1 MRAPQGLWKP
11 RKLWSVLTIA
21 TILPWL
27 MTAGPVRG
35 HEPGSPPRPTT
46 ARLIPGRLGP
56 SPIMRLP
63 DRQQADRDA
72 TVADLTAA
80 LQTFTAS
87 LTEAQRQQLL
97 FALDGPQRTT
107 SRDPKQTPAFCAVL
121 AWCVPG
127 WGLSLGTL
135 SFEQRMAFEAFLR
148 AALGP
153 SGYETV
159 AAVRNRQHLIGA
171 LETTG
176 NTQAI
181 DAAETLTPGRSFA
194 DLSALAEAL
203 QAGGHPLSR
212 EALESASIGGLN
224 PGAEHWRWTPPGMEE
239 RWKQFEHYAV
249 AIFGTPGDKA
259 WAIRL
264 EGHHLSINLTV
275 LQDGTRWQVHGTPL
289 FLGAFP
295 IIVPPPVGA
304 TALDNPLTWQQGQQ
318 LGLGLTG
325 SLRRF
330 WLAVPDQLRRQAKRG
345 ADGFPQRPPLAN
357 ETPAAP
363 MLTALAIRPDAGLID
378 RGPHVDLPVAQ
389 LTAAAR
395 RHLTALYT
403 ELLATLHPAVAASYH
418 QRLEGA
424 VRTGRLRATWAGG
437 DLADPGSQHFTSI
450 AVGPFLVELLQT
462 PQYSVASPR
471 VPWSNH
477 LHVMLRD
484 LASPLWGDPLGDHLR
499 ASHAPASDR

>member
-1 MRAPQGLWKP
+1 M
-11 RKLWSVLTIA
+11 
-21 TILPWL
+21 
-27 MTAGPVRG
+27 
-35 HEPGSPPRPTT
+35 
-46 ARLIPGRLGP
+46 
-56 SPIMRLP
+56 
-63 DRQQADRDA
+63 
-72 TVADLTAA
+72 
-80 LQTFTAS
+80 
-87 LTEAQRQQLL
+87 
-97 FALDGPQRTT
+97 
-107 SRDPKQTPAFCAVL
+107 
-121 AWCVPG
+121 
-127 WGLSLGTL
+127 
-135 SFEQRMAFEAFLR
+135 
-148 AALGP
+148 
-153 SGYETV
+153 
-159 AAVRNRQHLIGA
+159 
-171 LETTG
+171 
-176 NTQAI
+176 
-181 DAAETLTPGRSFA
+181 
-194 DLSALAEAL
+194 
-203 QAGGHPLSR
+203 
-212 EALESASIGGLN
+212 
-224 PGAEHWRWTPPGMEE
+224 
-239 RWKQFEHYAV
+239 
-249 AIFGTPGDKA
+249 
-259 WAIRL
+259 
-264 EGHHLSINLTV
+264 
-275 LQDGTRWQVHGTPL
+275 
-289 FLGAFP
+289 
-295 IIVPPPVGA
+295 
-304 TALDNPLTWQQGQQ
+304 
-318 LGLGLTG
+318 GLTG

-499 ASHAPASDR
+499 ASHAPASGR